1 MAART
6 SRTPLSRDR
15 MLSAA
20 VALAD
25 DAGLQSVTMR
35 RLAADLGVEAMS
47 LYHHL
52 PGKDGLL
59 DGLADT
65 VIGEIQ
71 AEVSRLESPGDWRAA
86 LRRRCLTAR
95 EVMLRHPWAPGLI
108 GSRAIPAGAY
118 LYYEEILATLVAGG
132 FSYHLAH
139 RALHALG
146 SMALGF
152 VQEPFTPAPPGDDGV
167 DPSEEQ
173 MAQMAESLPHLMAMV
188 ASEFHAAEGQ
198 ALSWCDSQA
207 EFEFTLDLLLD
218 GLDRKRAAASEN
230 GTGSLTGRS

>member
-1 MAART
+1 VAART
-6 SRTPLSRDR
+6 PRKPLSQERL
-15 MLSAA
+15 LSAA

-25 DAGLQSVTMR
+25 TAGLQAVTMR

-47 LYHHL
+47 LYHYL
-52 PGKDGLL
+52 PGKEGLL
-59 DGLADT
+59 DGLVET
-65 VIGEIQ
+65 VIGEVQ
-71 AEVSRLESPGDWRAA
+71 TEFGRLEGPTADADWRTAM
-86 LRRRCLTAR
+86 RRRCLTAR

-108 GSRAIPAGAY
+108 GSRGIPPSAY
-118 LYYEEILATLVAGG
+118 LYYEGILATLVTGG

-152 VQEPFTPAPPGDDGV
+152 VQEPFSPAPPVDGV

-173 MAQMAESLPHLMAMV
+173 MAEMSAALPHLMAMV
-188 ASEFHAAEGQ
+188 ATEFHAADDQ
-198 ALSWCDSQA
+198 TLSWCDSQV

-218 GLDRKRAAASEN
+218 GLARKQAAVAAQ
-230 GTGSLTGRS
+230 GLPG